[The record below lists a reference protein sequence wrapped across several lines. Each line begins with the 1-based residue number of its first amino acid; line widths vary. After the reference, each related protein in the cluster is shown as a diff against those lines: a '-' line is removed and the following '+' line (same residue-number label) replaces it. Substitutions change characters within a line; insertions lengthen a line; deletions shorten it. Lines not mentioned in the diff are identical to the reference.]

1 MLLRRTRQ
9 ADLERAGRLLL
20 SIADGLATVLL
31 APVCAACHEPLE
43 QPTRGAVCAA
53 CWAWIIDPIATHDF
67 VRRFLVT
74 APHSKLFCFGGDYIA
89 VENVPGCRAEPQ
101 RERTRQR
108 PASVVLQR
116 VHDRPQ

>member
-1 MLLRRTRQ
+1 MAR
-9 ADLERAGRLLL
+9 DLT
-20 SIADGLATVLL
+20 GLIEPAAAL
-31 APVCAACHEPLE
+31 ARSMQRH
-43 QPTRGAVCAA
+43 RNDAV
-53 CWAWIIDPIATHDF
+53 D
-67 VRRFLVT
+67 V
-74 APHSKLFCFGGDYIA
+74 